1 MMKLAFVLFHYF
13 PYGGLER
20 DMLAIASACAAKG
33 HEVIIYTRHWQGAR
47 PANMAIREISVH
59 GFTNH
64 GRATNFA
71 KSYQQAL
78 IADPVDLVIGFNKMP
93 GLDIYFA
100 ADICFAQK
108 AFEEKSWLYRQ
119 TSRCRHFLAL
129 ENSVFGRHSKTQV
142 MIISPAQI
150 PPLKHYYQTPD
161 NRLHILTPGIRRDRV
176 MPDNYWELR
185 KTLRLQYGLVDDNY
199 VLLTVGSDFRRKGVD
214 LAIRALA
221 ALPVTVRQRAR
232 LWVAGQDDPQRFIK
246 LAEELG
252 VSEQLVILGAR
263 DDVPQLMWAADMFL
277 HPAYSE
283 AAGAVLLEA
292 VVAGLPVVAT
302 DVCGYADYIRQM
314 QMGQIVSIE
323 EAKTRLADIIVQLA
337 VRDASQWRDLS
348 RQAVQD
354 FDIFSMVDHAV
365 HLIESVGQDSDQFTI
380 NTMIIKS

>member
-33 HEVIIYTRHWQGAR
+33 HEVIIYTRHWQGVR
-47 PANMAIREISVH
+47 PANMVIKEISVS

-64 GRATNFA
+64 GRAVNFA
-71 KSYQQAL
+71 KAYQEAL
-78 IADPVDLVIGFNKMP
+78 IADPVNLVIGFNKMP

-100 ADICFAQK
+100 ADVCFAQK

-129 ENSVFGRHSKTQV
+129 EDAVFGQHSKTQV
-142 MIISPAQI
+142 LIISPAQI
-150 PPLKHYYQTPD
+150 PPFKHYYQTQG
-161 NRLHILTPGIRRDRV
+161 NRLHVLPPGIRRDRV

-185 KTLRLQYGLVDDNY
+185 KNLRLQYGLADDHY
-199 VLLTVGSDFRRKGVD
+199 VLLMVGSDFRRKGVE

-221 ALPVTVRQRAR
+221 ALPVALRQRAR
-232 LWVAGQDDPQRFIK
+232 LWVAGQDNPQGFIK
-246 LAEELG
+246 LAEKLG
-252 VSEQLVILGAR
+252 VSEQLAMLGAR

-292 VVAGLPVVAT
+292 VVAGLPVIAT

-314 QMGQIVSIE
+314 QMGQVISLE
-323 EAKTRLADIIVQLA
+323 EAKSQLA
-337 VRDASQWRDLS
+337 YIIAQLAARDASQWRELS
-348 RQAVQD
+348 RQVVRN
-354 FDIFSMVDHAV
+354 FDIFSMVEHAV
-365 HLIESVGQDSDQFTI
+365 SVIETVGQVST
-380 NTMIIKS
+380 KSTLNMVAN